1 MPDRPNGGPL
11 TKPSPA
17 TRARRADILR
27 AAVELFSEKGYLSA
41 TTDEIAERAGLTKR
55 TLYHYMGSKNHILY
69 EIHREF
75 IDEGLRRWE
84 AVAAAGRSPGDTVR
98 ELIREHLAIVFQY
111 RTEIRVFFEEAKHLD
126 DAERA
131 IISRQRDEYEA
142 IFRTAIAAAIE
153 SREFREFDATVTA
166 LTILSMLT
174 GVYRW
179 YHPEEGLS
187 AAELTR
193 FIETQ
198 LMDGIAAPAGRYP
211 DR

>member
-1 MPDRPNGGPL
+1 MPDRPDAAPL
-11 TKPSPA
+11 ARRSPA
-17 TRARRADILR
+17 MHARRADILR

-41 TTDEIAERAGLTKR
+41 TTDEIADRAGLTKR

-75 IDEGLRRWE
+75 IGEGLRRWE
-84 AVAAAGRSPGDTVR
+84 AVARADHSPGDTVR

-126 DAERA
+126 EAERA
-131 IISRQRDEYEA
+131 IISKQRDEYEA
-142 IFRTAIAAAIE
+142 IFRTTVAAAIE
-153 SREFREFDATVTA
+153 SREFRDLDPTVTA

-179 YHPEEGLS
+179 YHPQEGLS
-187 AAELTR
+187 AAELTT
-193 FIETQ
+193 FMETQ
-198 LMDGIAAPAGRYP
+198 LMNGMTEPVGAVS
-211 DR
+211 